1 MFLYIRTRTTRIPGR
16 VNLVSSNKLYV
27 CFCIYEHRLL
37 EYPDVR
43 LSFHLISYIYVFV
56 YTNTDYTTRIPG
68 RANLVSSNKLYVCF
82 CIYEHRLLEYP
93 DVRLSFHLISYMFLY
108 IRTQTTRIPGR
119 ANLVSSNKLYVCFC
133 IYEHR
138 LLEYPDVRLSFHLIS
153 YMFLYIRTQTTR
165 IPGRANLVSSNK
177 LYVCFCI
184 YEHRLLEYPDVRISF
199 HLISYMY
206 VFVYTNT
213 DY

>member
-1 MFLYIRTRTTRIPGR
+1 MFLYIRTQ
-16 VNLVSSNKLYV
+16 
-27 CFCIYEHRLL
+27 
-37 EYPDVR
+37 
-43 LSFHLISYIYVFV
+43 
-56 YTNTDYTTRIPG
+56 TTRIPG
-68 RANLVSSNKLYVCF
+68 RATLVSSNKLYVCF

-119 ANLVSSNKLYVCFC
+119 ATLVSSNKLYVFV
-133 IYEHR
+133 YTNTR

-165 IPGRANLVSSNK
+165 IPGRVTLVSSNK

-184 YEHRLLEYPDVRISF
+184 YEHGLLEYPDV
-199 HLISYMY
+199 
-206 VFVYTNT
+206 
-213 DY
+213 